1 MKHIEKIIIDYLA
14 DGYSQYE
21 IAEKLKEQGIK
32 PNSLSSIEKHL
43 NKIKENYE
51 AKSLFHLACILHKL
65 EILGNTDSHKGD

>member
-1 MKHIEKIIIDYLA
+1 MKDIEKLLIDYLA

-21 IAEKLKEQGIK
+21 IAEKLKERGIK
-32 PNSLSSIEKHL
+32 PNSLSSVEKHL

-65 EILGNTDSHKGD
+65 EILGNTDSRNSD